1 MKLYQSITVCLAL
14 IAGVTADGCF
24 AQTAV
29 NQQGAVTRTN
39 APQVS
44 EVAVPAVTL
53 APSVPVGKTREQVM
67 RELEDFQKNGGPAL
81 MLDIYRA
88 ATNEVSR
95 VNRAF
100 RRSAACRVSSNVS
113 FGPGKG
119 QSREISFPA
128 G

>member
-14 IAGVTADGCF
+14 LAGVTADGCL

-29 NQQGAVTRTN
+29 TQQGVVTDGN

-44 EVAVPAVTL
+44 EVAVPAVTP

-81 MLDIYRA
+81 MLDIYRGG
-88 ATNEVSR
+88 S
-95 VNRAF
+95 
-100 RRSAACRVSSNVS
+100 
-113 FGPGKG
+113 
-119 QSREISFPA
+119 
-128 G
+128 